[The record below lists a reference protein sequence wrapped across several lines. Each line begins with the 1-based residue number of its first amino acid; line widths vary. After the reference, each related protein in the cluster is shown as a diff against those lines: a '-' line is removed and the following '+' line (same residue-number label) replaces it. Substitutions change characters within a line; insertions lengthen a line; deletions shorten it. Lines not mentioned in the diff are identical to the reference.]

1 MCEII
6 TAKSAG
12 FCFGVERALNT
23 VYEQIG
29 ADEPIFTY
37 GPIIH
42 NEEVVNELAKKGVG
56 IINSTDELNGK
67 NKGTV
72 IIRSHGISKE
82 VHEKIENSGMK
93 LVDATCPFVKR
104 IHNIVEKESSDNKQ
118 IIIIGNPNHPEVIG
132 INGWAKND
140 AIIIND
146 EYEALNTPIDLEK
159 DTIIV
164 AQTTFNYNKL
174 KDLVEIITKRN
185 YNALYMDTVCH
196 ATSERQSEAVKIA
209 DDVDAMIVIGS
220 FNSSNTQKLF
230 EMCKQKCED
239 TFYVQTVSDLDIR
252 KLYGK
257 KRIGIT
263 AGAST
268 PKKIIQEVQTHVRA
282 QFSGNARRVDQINS

>member
-1 MCEII
+1 MVEII

-23 VYEQIG
+23 VYEQLET
-29 ADEPIFTY
+29 DEAIYTF

-42 NEEVVNELAKKGVG
+42 NEEVVNELAEKGVG
-56 IINSTDELNGK
+56 IIKSPDDLK
-67 NKGTV
+67 AVKKGTV
-72 IIRSHGISKE
+72 IIRSHGVSRDVQKALEI
-82 VHEKIENSGMK
+82 SGMK
-93 LVDATCPFVKR
+93 VVDATCPFVKR
-104 IHNIVEKESSDNKQ
+104 IHNIVEKESKAGKQ

-132 INGWAKND
+132 INGWALND
-140 AIIIND
+140 TIIIND
-146 EYEALNTPIDLEK
+146 EEDIVNSDISYDKETV
-159 DTIIV
+159 IV

-174 KDLVEIITKRN
+174 KDLVEIITKKN
-185 YNALYMDTVCH
+185 YNAVYVDTVCH
-196 ATSERQSEAVKIA
+196 ATSERQSEAVEIA
-209 DDVDAMIVIGS
+209 GKVDAMIVIGS

-230 EMCKQKCED
+230 EMCKQKCKD

-252 KLYGK
+252 KLCGK
-257 KRIGIT
+257 SRIGIT

>member
-1 MCEII
+1 MCEIV

-23 VYEQIG
+23 VYKQIG
-29 ADEPIFTY
+29 KNDPIHTF

-42 NEEVVNELAKKGVG
+42 NEEVVNELNGLGVG
-56 IINSTDELNGK
+56 IINSVDELK
-67 NKGTV
+67 NHNDGTI

-82 VHEKIENSGMK
+82 VHEKIENSGMR

-104 IHNIVEKESSDNKQ
+104 IHNIVEKESNAGKQ
-118 IIIIGNPNHPEVIG
+118 IIIIGNPKHPEVIG
-132 INGWAKND
+132 INGWAVNE

-146 EYEALNTPIDLEK
+146 ENEAVNTPIDLEK

-174 KDLVEIITKRN
+174 KDLVEIIKKRN

-209 DDVDAMIVIGS
+209 DKVDAMIVIGS

-252 KLYGK
+252 KLRGK
-257 KRIGIT
+257 HRIGIT

-282 QFSGNARRVDQINS
+282 QFSGNARGVDQINS

>member
-23 VYEQIG
+23 VYEQI
-29 ADEPIFTY
+29 ASDDCIYTF

-42 NEEVVNELAKKGVG
+42 NEEVVNELAEKGVG
-56 IINSTDELNGK
+56 IINSVDELDNRK
-67 NKGTV
+67 NGTV
-72 IIRSHGISKE
+72 IIRSHGITKD
-82 VHEKIENSGMK
+82 VHERIENSAMK

-104 IHNIVEKESSDNKQ
+104 IHKIVEKESKAGKQ
-118 IIIIGNPNHPEVIG
+118 IIIIGNPKHPEVIG
-132 INGWAKND
+132 INGWAVND
-140 AIIIND
+140 TIIIND
-146 EYEALNTPIDLEK
+146 EYEALNKPIDLEK

-185 YNALYMDTVCH
+185 YNASYMDTVCH

-209 DDVDAMIVIGS
+209 DEADAMIIIGS

-230 EMCKQKCED
+230 EMCKQKCKD

-282 QFSGNARRVDQINS
+282 QFSGNARGVDQINS

>member
-29 ADEPIFTY
+29 KHKPIFTF

-42 NEEVVNELAKKGVG
+42 NEEVVNELALKGVG
-56 IINSTDELNGK
+56 IINSVEELQKFNE
-67 NKGTV
+67 GTI

-82 VHEKIENSGMK
+82 VHEEILKSGLE

-104 IHNIVEKESSDNKQ
+104 IHKIVEKESKAGKQ
-118 IIIIGNPNHPEVIG
+118 IIIIGNSKHPEVIG
-132 INGWAKND
+132 INGWSEND

-146 EYEALNTPIDLEK
+146 EYEALNMPIDLEK

-209 DDVDAMIVIGS
+209 DEVDAMIVIGS

-230 EMCKQKCED
+230 EMCSKRCTD

>member
-1 MCEII
+1 MAEII

-29 ADEPIFTY
+29 IMEPIFTY

-42 NEEVVNELAKKGVG
+42 NEEVVNELAQKGVG
-56 IINSTDELNGK
+56 IVENIDEMKDVN
-67 NKGTV
+67 NATI

-82 VHEKIENSGMK
+82 VHEKIEKTGLN

-104 IHNIVEKESSDNKQ
+104 IHNIVEKASMDGKQ

-132 INGWAKND
+132 IKGWAVSD
-140 AIIIND
+140 TIIINSEED
-146 EYEALNTPIDLEK
+146 AKTIPIDTNKE
-159 DTIIV
+159 TVIV

-174 KDLVEIITKRN
+174 KDLVEIIKKRN
-185 YNALYMDTVCH
+185 YNAEYVDTVCH
-196 ATSERQSEAVKIA
+196 ATSERQSEAVEIA
-209 DDVDAMIVIGS
+209 GKVDAMIVIGS

-230 EMCKQKCED
+230 EMCKQYCED

-252 KLYGK
+252 KLCGK

-282 QFSGNARRVDQINS
+282 QFSGNARGVDQNNS

>member
-23 VYEQIG
+23 VHEQIG
-29 ADEPIFTY
+29 KNEPIYTY

-42 NEEVVNELAKKGVG
+42 NEEVVNELADKGVG
-56 IINSTDELNGK
+56 IINNLEDLDK
-67 NKGTV
+67 INKGIV

-82 VHEKIENSGMK
+82 VHKKIEDSG
-93 LVDATCPFVKR
+93 LSIIDATCPFVKR
-104 IHNIVEKESSDNKQ
+104 IHKIVESESALNKQ
-118 IIIIGNPNHPEVIG
+118 VIIIGNPNHPEVIG
-132 INGWAKND
+132 IKGWAVGDVFIVQDESD
-140 AIIIND
+140 AQNLAFD
-146 EYEALNTPIDLEK
+146 HEK
-159 DTIIV
+159 ETIIV

-174 KDLVEIITKRN
+174 KDLVEIIQKKN
-185 YNALYMDTVCH
+185 YNTTYMDTVCH
-196 ATSERQSEAVKIA
+196 ATAERQCEAVKIA
-209 DDVDAMIVIGS
+209 RQVDAMIVIGS

-230 EMCKQKCED
+230 EMCRQYCTD
-239 TFYVQTVSDLDIR
+239 TFYIQTISDLDIR
-252 KLYGK
+252 KLCGK

-282 QFSGNARRVDQINS
+282 QV

>member
-1 MCEII
+1 MAEII
-6 TAKSAG
+6 TAESAG

-23 VYEQIG
+23 VYEQIVSTK
-29 ADEPIFTY
+29 PIFTY

-42 NEEVVNELAKKGVG
+42 NEEVVNELAEKGVDIVNDISDLKDIKSG
-56 IINSTDELNGK
+56 II
-67 NKGTV
+67 
-72 IIRSHGISKE
+72 IIRSHGISKA
-82 VHEKIENSGMK
+82 VHEEIENSGLK

-104 IHNIVEKESSDNKQ
+104 IHKIVEKESKAGKQ
-118 IIIIGNPNHPEVIG
+118 IIIIGNPVHPEVIG
-132 INGWAKND
+132 IKGWAVGKV
-140 AIIIND
+140 IIVNSED
-146 EYEALNTPIDLEK
+146 EAANADIDEEK

-174 KDLVEIITKRN
+174 KDLVEIIKKRN
-185 YNALYMDTVCH
+185 YNAEYMDTVCH

-209 DDVDAMIVIGS
+209 GQVDAMIVIGS
-220 FNSSNTQKLF
+220 FKSSNTQKLF
-230 EMCKQKCED
+230 EMCKQKCRD

-252 KLYGK
+252 KLCGK

-282 QFSGNARRVDQINS
+282 QFSGNARRVDQNNS

>member
-29 ADEPIFTY
+29 KDVPIFTF

-42 NEEVVNELAKKGVG
+42 NEEVVNELALKGVK
-56 IINSTDELNGK
+56 IIDSAEELK
-67 NKGTV
+67 NYKEGTI

-82 VHEKIENSGMK
+82 VHDKIEKSGLK

-104 IHNIVEKESSDNKQ
+104 IHNIVEKESMAGKQ
-118 IIIIGNPNHPEVIG
+118 IIIIGNPKHPEVIG
-132 INGWAKND
+132 INGWAVND

-146 EYEALNTPIDLEK
+146 ENDAANTSIDTEK
-159 DTIIV
+159 ETIIV

-174 KDLVEIITKRN
+174 KDLVEIIRKKN
-185 YNALYMDTVCH
+185 YNAVYMDTVCH
-196 ATSERQSEAVKIA
+196 ATSERQSEALKIA
-209 DDVDAMIVIGS
+209 DEVDAMIIIGS

-230 EMCKQKCED
+230 EMCSKRCED

-282 QFSGNARRVDQINS
+282 QFSGNARGVDQINS